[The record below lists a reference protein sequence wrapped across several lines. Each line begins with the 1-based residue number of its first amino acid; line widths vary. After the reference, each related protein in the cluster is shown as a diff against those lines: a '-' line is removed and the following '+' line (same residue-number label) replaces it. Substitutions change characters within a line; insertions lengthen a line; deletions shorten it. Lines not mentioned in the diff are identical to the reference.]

1 MKIERQKAERLVN
14 RFFLYFFRGI
24 LLIAPLGATFYLI
37 SRILKKI
44 DTLASF
50 GIPGLGMF
58 IIISSITLLGYIGS
72 TLLIQTVFNFTESF
86 IKKIPFISV
95 LYSSLKDFTSAFVSS
110 KGKFDKPVLVMM
122 DKAEKIY
129 RIGFITKG
137 SLENFS
143 LPNHLA
149 VYLPNSYDLAGILIC
164 VPHDLVQPLDL
175 PSADIMK
182 FIFSGAVTEL
192 KDIPCSNTPNQPL

>member
-86 IKKIPFISV
+86 IKKIPFLIQIIIN
-95 LYSSLKDFTSAFVSS
+95 LYL
-110 KGKFDKPVLVMM
+110 
-122 DKAEKIY
+122 
-129 RIGFITKG
+129 
-137 SLENFS
+137 
-143 LPNHLA
+143 
-149 VYLPNSYDLAGILIC
+149 
-164 VPHDLVQPLDL
+164 LVQHKVVL
-175 PSADIMK
+175 IMFMHMK
-182 FIFSGAVTEL
+182 
-192 KDIPCSNTPNQPL
+192 SNP